1 MTSRHTQSN
10 AQGPLHQLTNEELAR
25 LERQNRQL
33 PRPTSTNMGDHQDDL
48 TAVFGLMQ
56 QQMQQMQQTIQ
67 ANAAN
72 QRNAPEEADQI
83 GQRNLLRNLP
93 ATRSAI
99 NPPPCARQD
108 FEIKPA
114 LIGLVQRKI
123 FNGLP
128 AEIPMDHIENF
139 EKMCGFTKAN
149 GVPPDYIKCTL
160 FPFSLD
166 GKAARWLDS
175 LPTGSLTTWEQ
186 VRSAFL
192 SHFYTKSKTAALRQK
207 IATFKQL
214 VDEPFCDAWERF
226 NVYRRECPHHGFEED
241 YLLGVFYDGVGWEY
255 RNALNSASNGNFMT
269 QSTQGA
275 FALIENMAS
284 SSADS
289 NRETDRTQKVNS
301 IDNSK
306 IDELSAKVDQL
317 IKINQNHV
325 FIMEESPQ
333 DKGTTYTTSEAD
345 QATEDHHE
353 VSYVNGQG
361 WQFKNYHPNPNVRNN
376 PHLFNNPKP
385 DGNAENAQGNQV
397 QNSGYQ
403 RGYGNQGR
411 TFVLSPA
418 QNTQFHNQK
427 QPTNQQPAQPA
438 QTAPQTR

>member
-1 MTSRHTQSN
+1 MTSRHTRSN

-48 TAVFGLMQ
+48 TAAFALMQ

-99 NPPPCARQD
+99 NPPPCTRQD
-108 FEIKPA
+108 FEINPA

-128 AEIPMDHIENF
+128 AEILMDHIENF

-214 VDEPFCDAWERF
+214 VDEPFCDA
-226 NVYRRECPHHGFEED
+226 
-241 YLLGVFYDGVGWEY
+241 
-255 RNALNSASNGNFMT
+255 
-269 QSTQGA
+269 
-275 FALIENMAS
+275 
-284 SSADS
+284 
-289 NRETDRTQKVNS
+289 
-301 IDNSK
+301 
-306 IDELSAKVDQL
+306 
-317 IKINQNHV
+317 
-325 FIMEESPQ
+325 
-333 DKGTTYTTSEAD
+333 
-345 QATEDHHE
+345 
-353 VSYVNGQG
+353 
-361 WQFKNYHPNPNVRNN
+361 
-376 PHLFNNPKP
+376 
-385 DGNAENAQGNQV
+385 
-397 QNSGYQ
+397 
-403 RGYGNQGR
+403 
-411 TFVLSPA
+411 
-418 QNTQFHNQK
+418 
-427 QPTNQQPAQPA
+427 
-438 QTAPQTR
+438 